1 VQMEYRRN
9 GRVKE
14 DEVERKVKKGKQE
27 ENNRRMR
34 MRRKEEK

>member
-1 VQMEYRRN
+1 MEYRRN